1 MKCTIKVIKC
11 NKNKVNE
18 IPLDQLGHSIW
29 WQKQNKT
36 KNASIHSKA
45 ILYTEVLVSIKIVSE
60 LLYTF
65 FSEINKIFC
74 RVTSNAKD

>member
-1 MKCTIKVIKC
+1 MKFHLINLAILFDDKK
-11 NKNKVNE
+11 KNK
-18 IPLDQLGHSIW
+18 
-29 WQKQNKT
+29 KQ
-36 KNASIHSKA
+36 NASIHSKA